1 MNTNA
6 PQAHI
11 DNARNKLSTLLNQL
25 CAADHATTETTVESI
40 TKVANTLHYL
50 CQPSSTYGYSNA
62 PGPSPEV
69 GESPSTATASP
80 DASPEPTPDPVD
92 AEPDTIDRFLAALRK
107 AAENCPCPLCTARR
121 QAAANAQAE
130 AGAAKPSIGGD
141 MSASVR
147 VVEIPIDGATGAV
160 IARALGLNG

>member
-80 DASPEPTPDPVD
+80 DASPEPTPKVEARDDCTCLGCIIRRASEVKVIEVPINFAAGHPLRD
-92 AEPDTIDRFLAALRK
+92 ALMSTFAHAATPTQR
-107 AAENCPCPLCTARR
+107 
-121 QAAANAQAE
+121 
-130 AGAAKPSIGGD
+130 
-141 MSASVR
+141 
-147 VVEIPIDGATGAV
+147 
-160 IARALGLNG
+160 